1 MAVKYQREDQI
12 REFFLHSG
20 NSIVL
25 RADILPLKYL
35 EILCLSYK
43 EYYFLLLF
51 LLCSFIWSV

>member
-1 MAVKYQREDQI
+1 MAVKYQRENQI

-35 EILCLSYK
+35 EILCLNYK

-51 LLCSFIWSV
+51 LLCSFI